1 MSETLTLELRWLDRA
16 AMQPWL
22 PLLDEWLLPGA
33 LYGAQHTWP
42 QLYRSDGDGRFATL
56 FAGERMLS
64 CCAFR
69 FATLH
74 TNAGVRR
81 TALLGSVATD
91 PALRGQGLASQLL
104 RTSLDACKQGGAELV
119 LLWAEQPRLYERC
132 GFRNGAL
139 EVCCA
144 LTARFDD
151 VIADD
156 GTVATVRF
164 ATIADHARLHEL
176 HDHKPMRVDR
186 SPHAMSALLTT
197 PGLQTVVLERSGE
210 VVAYAC
216 TGKGADLQ
224 GWWHE
229 VGGADADVAA
239 MLPRALALAGHSQ
252 AIALVPPYRLALP
265 RLLGDCRL
273 ETATVAGP
281 MVCSLSDRAVPML
294 FVDGLD
300 SV

>member
-1 MSETLTLELRWLDRA
+1 MSSIETLTLRWLDRA
-16 AMQPWL
+16 SMQPLL

-33 LYGAQHTWP
+33 FYGAQHTWP
-42 QLYRSDGDGRFATL
+42 QLYRSDGDGRFAAL
-56 FAGERMLS
+56 FAGDRMLS
-64 CCAFR
+64 ACAFR
-69 FATLH
+69 FAHLH
-74 TNAGVRR
+74 SYGSALRV
-81 TALLGSVATD
+81 ALLGSVATD
-91 PALRGQGLASQLL
+91 PSMRGQGLATQLL

-119 LLWAEQPRLYERC
+119 LLWAEQPGLYERC
-132 GFRNGAL
+132 GFGVGAV

-151 VIADD
+151 VVDAAGKPSVI
-156 GTVATVRF
+156 RF

-176 HDHKPMRVDR
+176 HEQKPLRVER
-186 SPHAMSALLTT
+186 SLREMSALLST
-197 PGLQTVVLERSGE
+197 PGLQTVVLERDDE

-229 VGGADADVAA
+229 LGGSDADVAA
-239 MLPRALALAGHSQ
+239 LLPRALCLAEQSQ

-281 MVCSLSDRAVPML
+281 MVCRLSDRSVPSL